1 MHSVLLLSSRN
12 VGGLRA
18 PKDLPCSES
27 AKAYCAARALARPVL
42 GGRWCA
48 STSRQAPRAVGPV
61 TRTSASRTRRL
72 GGAAGTA
79 SPYVTVSRRTGA
91 ESHQLAEVDPKRV
104 NSILCAFNLRVRCS
118 TAIAKEARNAP
129 LASRHARARVRRRGP
144 CRAAWIS
151 CRSCLDGARIV
162 RSLLG
167 HSAPASHRPPAQTRD
182 H

>member
-1 MHSVLLLSSRN
+1 MARRASDLLFAEMSMGS
-12 VGGLRA
+12 
-18 PKDLPCSES
+18 
-27 AKAYCAARALARPVL
+27 CAARELARPAH
-42 GGRWCA
+42 GGRWRA
-48 STSRQAPRAVGPV
+48 SAGRQAPRAVGPV
-61 TRTSASRTRRL
+61 TSASRTRRL

-79 SPYVTVSRRTGA
+79 SRYITVSRRTGA

-129 LASRHARARVRRRGP
+129 LASRHARARVRRRGS